1 MKKNLLY
8 ILMGIAVVAT
18 FGNCEK
24 FLTHDSPTGVSDDLW
39 WKTEANAT
47 NALGTVYAGMPD
59 GTKGRNVMLVSSLS
73 DETVARQDSRGAYEL
88 YGKGLQDANWG
99 VALTIWQDD
108 YIDIRRA
115 CRFLENVDGCFM
127 DSTLKARYKY
137 EARALRAYYHMELLL
152 YFGGI
157 PIVTKSLPQAEN
169 LQARNTEQEVY
180 DFIRAE
186 LLECGAN
193 LPAEYTNAEAWRVN
207 AGACY
212 AFLMRMAMYYRKY
225 DVARDAAKKVI
236 DLNVF
241 QLYKA
246 SNPANSYTDL
256 FGYNGELN
264 KERIFFRDG
273 GSSTAWTTFV
283 PQGIGGKT
291 VTSPT
296 INVVN
301 NYETKQ
307 GKSIYELGADSL
319 AIYMKDPLYKNNR
332 DPRMTA
338 SILFPGQKFIDNNY
352 VLQPFLADPANQ
364 DQLGIQNSTAT
375 GFWIKKYVDAKDR
388 NAKGG
393 TLDFMFIRY
402 AEVLLSYAEALIENN
417 EWQHPDVVKYI
428 NEVRSRAQMPLVD
441 VTVYNSQ
448 ATLRK
453 LIRRE
458 RQAEL
463 AFEGQRFFDIR
474 RWEILDSVMN
484 GQVYGAFNTATNTQV
499 PVEIRSCDIQ
509 RDVRFPIPLAETL
522 SNKNLKQNPFY

>member
-1 MKKNLLY
+1 
-8 ILMGIAVVAT
+8 
-18 FGNCEK
+18 
-24 FLTHDSPTGVSDDLW
+24 
-39 WKTEANAT
+39 
-47 NALGTVYAGMPD
+47 
-59 GTKGRNVMLVSSLS
+59 
-73 DETVARQDSRGAYEL
+73 
-88 YGKGLQDANWG
+88 
-99 VALTIWQDD
+99 
-108 YIDIRRA
+108 
-115 CRFLENVDGCFM
+115 M
-127 DSTLKARYKY
+127 DSALKARYKY

-180 DFIRAE
+180 DFIRSE
-186 LLECGAN
+186 LLECGEN
-193 LPAEYTNAEAWRVN
+193 LPAEYTNAEAWRIN

-212 AFLMRMAMYYRKY
+212 AFLMRMAMFYRKY

-256 FGYNGELN
+256 FSYNGELN

-307 GKSIYELGADSL
+307 GKSIYELGPDSL

-428 NEVRSRAQMPLVD
+428 NEVRSRAQMPPVD
-441 VTVYNSQ
+441 VTVYNNQ
-448 ATLRK
+448 AMLRK

-484 GQVYGAFNTATNTQV
+484 GQVYGAYNTATNTQC
-499 PVEIRSCDIQ
+499 R
-509 RDVRFPIPLAETL
+509 
-522 SNKNLKQNPFY
+522 